1 MVDLDRENPLF
12 DATLPVMVRSPD
24 RGDDGER
31 HPLTLRLLMGARM
44 LDGTDATRGSKSG
57 RERVLHFELTDECD
71 PYFLYGMDVGESDF
85 HELKA
90 RPALALSLSLSR
102 GVCLAL

>member
-44 LDGTDATRGSKSG
+44 LDGSDATRGSKSG

-90 RPALALSLSLSR
+90 LSLIHI
-102 GVCLAL
+102 